1 MARRDDRGS
10 FEFGATGTASRRRRN
25 WWWLLIPLL
34 LAAGGGYVYMFER
47 DRAVEA
53 LRGTPLAIEP
63 NVTRAYKW
71 RDRQGG
77 WQLSDQPPAPGIK
90 YEVLEHRSDENVMPL
105 VPRDR

>member
-10 FEFGATGTASRRRRN
+10 FEFGTTDAASRRRRN

-34 LAAGGGYVYMFER
+34 IAAGGGYVYMFER
-47 DRAVEA
+47 DSAVEA

-77 WQLSDQPPAPGIK
+77 WQLSDQKLLKVA
-90 YEVLEHRSDENVMPL
+90 VQLCL
-105 VPRDR
+105 VWSLIILLSL